1 MSEKEQLKSG
11 DTKKEQVKYG
21 EMSFLEHLEE
31 LRWHIIRSVMAVMVM
46 AVVAFFMKDFIF
58 SKVIFKTKTPDF
70 WTNRMFAQ
78 FGDFI
83 GSEAIKINQSD
94 LQLISIKMAGQF
106 LTHIWTALIA
116 GFIVASPIVFFEF
129 WRFIKPALYEN
140 EKKYASGAVFFT
152 TVLFLLGVLFGYY
165 LIVPLSIHF
174 LGSYSISG
182 EVVNQININSY
193 ISTVSS
199 ISLASGVVFLLPIFV
214 FFLSKVGLLTPEFMK
229 RYRKHSYVV
238 MLLLSAI
245 ITPPDVFSQIM
256 VAFPLVFLYE
266 IGIIISGRIEKRR
279 AKEMND

>member
-1 MSEKEQLKSG
+1 MAETDDNKSG
-11 DTKKEQVKYG
+11 KKKHG

-31 LRWHIIRSVMAVMVM
+31 LRWHLIRSVLAIVVM
-46 AVVAFFMKDFIF
+46 AVVAFILKDFIF
-58 SKVIFKTKTPDF
+58 NTIIFKPKTPDF

-83 GSEAIKINQSD
+83 GSEAIKINSQD

-106 LTHIWTALIA
+106 LTHIWTALVA

-129 WRFIKPALYEN
+129 WRFIKPALYDT
-140 EKKYASGAVFFT
+140 EKQHASGAVFFT
-152 TVLFLLGVLFGYY
+152 TVLFMLGVLFGYY

-174 LGSYSISG
+174 LGSYSLSP
-182 EVVNQININSY
+182 EVTNQININSY
-193 ISTVSS
+193 ISTVVS

-214 FFLSKVGLLTPEFMK
+214 YFLSKVGLLTPGFMK
-229 RYRKHSYVV
+229 TYRRHAYVV

-256 VAFPLVFLYE
+256 VCFPLVFLYE
-266 IGIIISGRIEKRR
+266 IGIIISRRIEKQRI
-279 AKEMND
+279 KKDNS

>member
-1 MSEKEQLKSG
+1 MAETDDNKSG
-11 DTKKEQVKYG
+11 KKKHG

-31 LRWHIIRSVMAVMVM
+31 LRWHLIRSVLAIVVM
-46 AVVAFFMKDFIF
+46 AVVAFILKDFIF
-58 SKVIFKTKTPDF
+58 NTIIFKPKTPDF

-83 GSEAIKINQSD
+83 GSEAIKINSQD

-106 LTHIWTALIA
+106 LTHIWTALVA

-129 WRFIKPALYEN
+129 WRFIKPALYDT
-140 EKKYASGAVFFT
+140 EKQHASGAVFFT
-152 TVLFLLGVLFGYY
+152 TVLFMLGVLFGYY

-174 LGSYSISG
+174 LGSYSLSP
-182 EVVNQININSY
+182 EVTNQININSY
-193 ISTVSS
+193 ISTVVS

-214 FFLSKVGLLTPEFMK
+214 YFLSKVGLLTPGFMK
-229 RYRKHSYVV
+229 TYRRHAYVV

-256 VAFPLVFLYE
+256 VCIPLVFLYE
-266 IGIIISGRIEKRR
+266 IGIIISRRIEKQRI
-279 AKEMND
+279 KKDNS